1 LQADEVDELPT
12 ISLLLNSV
20 LKRRNALNHR
30 VRTLRPSI
38 RQWPQH
44 RPQESSLSKE
54 VVPSLPTTSLIECL
68 LAEVG
73 ATHVVVMPT
82 ADAFENPGDLV
93 TAATVWAER
102 LGVSV
107 EPLMVMGRSDAL
119 EPGPASVIDSAVAV
133 YLVGDSPIHLR
144 SVLTGTAVWESICA
158 LVARGG
164 LVVGVGGSAAA
175 LCDPMTDPRG
185 GAFTIGL
192 GLIRDMAALPKPKP
206 GLRSAFIAPVSS
218 LM

>member
-1 LQADEVDELPT
+1 MATPQTSGIIALQGGGPFVANDELD
-12 ISLLLNSV
+12 
-20 LKRRNALNHR
+20 R
-30 VRTLRPSI
+30 V
-38 RQWPQH
+38 
-44 RPQESSLSKE
+44 
-54 VVPSLPTTSLIECL
+54 L

-192 GLIRDMAALPKPKP
+192 GLIRDMAAATETETWTEERLHRTRELADVTVVELRTGSAVVRRSDAWELVGEVVAHGALP
-206 GLRSAFIAPVSS
+206 S
-218 LM
+218 